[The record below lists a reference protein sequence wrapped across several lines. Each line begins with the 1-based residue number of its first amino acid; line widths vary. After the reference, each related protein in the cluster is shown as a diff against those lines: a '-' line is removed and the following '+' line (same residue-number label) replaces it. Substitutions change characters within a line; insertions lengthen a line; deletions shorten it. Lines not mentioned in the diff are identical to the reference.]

1 MSKSGLWQLSGDSA
15 EFYERYSRFM
25 LEPWVPALVEAV
37 DLRPGERVLDVA
49 CGTGFVARQAARCV
63 GASGKVIG
71 VDINVGM
78 LAIAQAATASS
89 AALTVDWQ
97 EADVS
102 ALPFPDGS
110 FEVALCQQGLQFF
123 PDRLGAL
130 QEIRRI
136 LVPGGRLGLSV
147 WGPIEENPYFL
158 AVEVAIRRHV
168 SDDAASGLRK
178 PHALADPEE
187 VRAAITKA
195 GFADADV
202 CPTVTYMNTPPAREF
217 LPGHLSA
224 LPVAGEIA
232 ALSESARSALIED
245 LCTALIPYADAD
257 GLRLPG
263 VVHIA
268 TARVSG

>member
-1 MSKSGLWQLSGDSA
+1 MSEFSSWQLTGDAA
-15 EFYERYSRFM
+15 EFYQRYSRLM
-25 LEPWVPALVEAV
+25 LEPWVPALVKAV
-37 DLRPGERVLDVA
+37 CLESGERVLDVA
-49 CGTGFVARQAARCV
+49 CGTGFVARHAAECV
-63 GASGKVIG
+63 GEVGTVTG

-78 LAIAQAATASS
+78 LAMAKAATASRT
-89 AALTVDWQ
+89 ALTIDWR

-110 FEVALCQQGLQFF
+110 FDVALCQQGLQFF

-136 LVPGGRLGLSV
+136 LVPGGRIGLSV
-147 WGPIEENPYFL
+147 WGSMEENPYFL
-158 AVEVAIRRHV
+158 AVESAIRRHV
-168 SDDAASGLRK
+168 SDDAASGLPK

-187 VRAAITKA
+187 VRAAITKS

-202 CPTVTYMNTPPAREF
+202 CPTVMYMFTPPAREF

-232 ALSESARSALIED
+232 ALSESARAALIED
-245 LCTALIPYADAD
+245 LCTALILYADED

-268 TARVSG
+268 TARAPG

>member
-1 MSKSGLWQLSGDSA
+1 MSESSRWQLSGDAA
-15 EFYERYSRFM
+15 EFYELYSMFM
-25 LEPWVPALVEAV
+25 LEPWVPALMKAV
-37 DLRPGERVLDVA
+37 HLQSGERVLDVA
-49 CGTGFVARQAARCV
+49 CGTGFVARHAAECV
-63 GASGKVIG
+63 GETGTVTG
-71 VDINVGM
+71 VDINAGM
-78 LAIAQAATASS
+78 LAVAKAATASK
-89 AALTVDWQ
+89 ATLTIDWR

-110 FEVALCQQGLQFF
+110 FDVALCQQGLQFF

-136 LVPGGRLGLSV
+136 LVPGGRMGLSV
-147 WGPIEENPYFL
+147 WGSLEENPYFL

-187 VRAAITKA
+187 VRAAITKS
-195 GFADADV
+195 GFEDVDV
-202 CPTVTYMNTPPAREF
+202 CPTVTYMCTPPAREF

-232 ALSESARSALIED
+232 ALPESTRAALIED
-245 LCTALIPYADAD
+245 LCTALHPYADEV

-263 VVHIA
+263 VVHMV
-268 TARVSG
+268 TARGPG

>member
-1 MSKSGLWQLSGDSA
+1 
-15 EFYERYSRFM
+15 M
-25 LEPWVPALVEAV
+25 LEPWVPALLKAV
-37 DLRPGERVLDVA
+37 RLQSGERVLDIA
-49 CGTGFVARQAARCV
+49 CGTGFVARQAAECV
-63 GASGKVIG
+63 GAAGTVTG

-78 LAIAQAATASS
+78 LAMAKAATANN
-89 AALTVDWQ
+89 AALVIDWR

-110 FEVALCQQGLQFF
+110 FDVALCQQGLQFF

-136 LVPGGRLGLSV
+136 LVPGGRIGLSV
-147 WGPIEENPYFL
+147 WGSLEENPYFL

-187 VRAAITKA
+187 VRAAITKP
-195 GFADADV
+195 GFEDADV
-202 CPTVTYMNTPPAREF
+202 YPTVTYMCTPPAREF

-232 ALSESARSALIED
+232 ALPENARAALIED
-245 LCTALIPYADAD
+245 LYTALIPYADED

-263 VVHIA
+263 VVHMV
-268 TARVSG
+268 TARVPG